1 MKTIINYTINDGIFV
16 KFGDFSRELRQNL
29 CKFYFFTEKNSYS
42 EKPATINLVSLV
54 EFGGEKCLKFPSNE
68 SYFKDCIRELG
79 LEVGDVTDFRC
90 DKKLE
95 GFKSNITLRGNQ
107 IDMVKQLEA
116 CNFNGLITA
125 RTSAGK
131 TVLSLKLAEILQV
144 SMLFVVPRVSLMD
157 NLLKDIEKFGIEDKY
172 VTKVNT
178 EWLQDKKFTNIMY
191 CSAAALQNPETLH

>member
-16 KFGDFSRELRQNL
+16 KFGDLDRDLRMKL
-29 CKFYFFTEKNSYS
+29 CKFYFFTEKKSFS
-42 EKPATINLVSLV
+42 EKPQTINLVSLV
-54 EFGGEKCLKFPSNE
+54 DYCGEKCLKFPSNE
-68 SYFKDCIRELG
+68 SYFRDCIEKIG
-79 LEVGDVTDFRC
+79 CEVGDVTDLRC

-95 GFKSNITLRGNQ
+95 GFKTNITLRGNQ

-125 RTSAGK
+125 RTSSGK

-178 EWLQDKKFTNIMY
+178 EWLEDKTGFFNITDMFDF
-191 CSAAALQNPETLH
+191 SV